1 MQIVPNIQIIQYIC
15 EIVQNVPNVQPI
27 PWCWPQNLQCGPAA
41 PPYDQWKF
49 PTSSERL
56 SSPWSLPYLSTPPPY
71 TCPKEERPNWDSWF
85 ILCKTCVL
93 CASVDPTFIFWGKK
107 LYSLLSDGVFTIS
120 VQTTT
125 TIARRGIWT
134 LNRHIWTYKL
144 LLEQHQDHWSYIFET
159 GVAGRWKSYFVT
171 YFKVSH
177 IYAAKQCSDKMWVL
191 IQGKESKRATF
202 NAGKFFPSLF

>member
-1 MQIVPNIQIIQYIC
+1 MWNCAKCAWCAKCATHPR
-15 EIVQNVPNVQPI
+15 
-27 PWCWPQNLQCGPAA
+27 CWPQNLQCGPAA
-41 PPYDQWKF
+41 PPYDQWKL
-49 PTSSERL
+49 PTSSERS

-93 CASVDPTFIFWGKK
+93 CATVDPTFIFWGKK

-134 LNRHIWTYKL
+134 LNRHIWTYTL

-159 GVAGRWKSYFVT
+159 GAGWKMEIILCNILQSAPY
-171 YFKVSH
+171 
-177 IYAAKQCSDKMWVL
+177 IYSEAMRCW
-191 IQGKESKRATF
+191 GW
-202 NAGKFFPSLF
+202 

>member
-1 MQIVPNIQIIQYIC
+1 MEATGKQFDLRD
-15 EIVQNVPNVQPI
+15 
-27 PWCWPQNLQCGPAA
+27 WGPAWNVLIGL
-41 PPYDQWKF
+41 QRIFTKGQSTFWCHWGRSGSS
-49 PTSSERL
+49 TSLQRRGGGERW
-56 SSPWSLPYLSTPPPY
+56 PG
-71 TCPKEERPNWDSWF
+71 CPKEEKPCRGSCF
-85 ILCKTCVL
+85 LKTCVL
-93 CASVDPTFIFWGKK
+93 CASFDPTFPFWGQKI
-107 LYSLLSDGVFTIS
+107 YSLLSDGVFTIS

-191 IQGKESKRATF
+191 VQGKESKRATF
-202 NAGKFFPSLF
+202 NAGKFFPSWL